1 MKWRRRLTIAAIA
14 AVCILGL
21 CKPAVIR
28 TDHDTRL
35 AVFFR
40 WQSGDIQFVN
50 SVTGRPVSIGFR
62 IGRRFR
68 GFSVRTDET
77 TEAYYTNG
85 TYDMNMRVA
94 KEDTDHLSFCSVKGI
109 TLRMGFYTF
118 AVKDGCLEVTLL
130 WTLW

>member
-1 MKWRRRLTIAAIA
+1 MKWRRLTIAAITVA
-14 AVCILGL
+14 GIMGL

-40 WQSGDIQFVN
+40 GQSGDIQFVN
-50 SVTGRPVSIGFR
+50 SVTGRPVSIGLR
-62 IGRRFR
+62 IGRRFQA
-68 GFSVRTDET
+68 FSVLTDKT

-85 TYDMNMRVA
+85 TYDMNTRA
-94 KEDTDHLSFCSVKGI
+94 ARESTDQLRFCSVKGI
-109 TLRMGFYTF
+109 TLRLGFYTYSI
-118 AVKDGCLEVTLL
+118 KDGCLEVTLL

>member
-1 MKWRRRLTIAAIA
+1 MNRRRLAIAAIA

-28 TDHDTRL
+28 TDRDTRL
-35 AVFFR
+35 AVLFR

-50 SVTGRPVSIGFR
+50 SVTGRPVFIGFR
-62 IGRRFR
+62 LGRRFQA
-68 GFSVRTDET
+68 FSVLTDET

-85 TYDMNMRVA
+85 TYDMNTRA
-94 KEDTDHLSFCSVKGI
+94 SQETTDQLRFCSVKGI
-109 TLRMGFYTF
+109 SLRLGFYTYSI
-118 AVKDGCLEVTLL
+118 KDGCLEVTLL

>member
-1 MKWRRRLTIAAIA
+1 MKWHRWAIA
-14 AVCILGL
+14 TVAAFSLLGI

-40 WQSGDIQFVN
+40 WQSGEIRFVN
-50 SVTGRPVSIGFR
+50 SVTGRPVSIGLH
-62 IGRRFR
+62 IGRRFQA
-68 GFSVRTDET
+68 FSVITDET

-85 TYDMNMRVA
+85 TYDMNTRA
-94 KEDTDHLSFCSVKGI
+94 AQESTDQLRFCSMKGI
-109 TLRMGFYTF
+109 SLRLGFYTYSI
-118 AVKDGCLEVTLL
+118 KDGCLEVTLL

>member
-1 MKWRRRLTIAAIA
+1 MKWRRRLTIAAIVVCLA
-14 AVCILGL
+14 AV

-28 TDHDTRL
+28 TDRDTRL
-35 AVFFR
+35 AVFLR

-62 IGRRFR
+62 IGRRFQA
-68 GFSVRTDET
+68 FSVLTDET

-85 TYDMNMRVA
+85 TYDMSTRA
-94 KEDTDHLSFCSVKGI
+94 AQESTGQLRFCSVKGI
-109 TLRMGFYTF
+109 ALRLGFYTYSI
-118 AVKDGCLEVTLL
+118 KDGCLEVTLL